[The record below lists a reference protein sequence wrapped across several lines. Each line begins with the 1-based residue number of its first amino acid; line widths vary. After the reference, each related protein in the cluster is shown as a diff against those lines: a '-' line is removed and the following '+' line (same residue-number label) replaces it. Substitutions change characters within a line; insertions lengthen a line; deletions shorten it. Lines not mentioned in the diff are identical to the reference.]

1 MPFFRKWKSRS
12 RIGLVAKNVLF
23 ACHRDKR
30 SFLEFC
36 FSCKDPHSFCITTA
50 FLDLS
55 DERSSRQNSCNI
67 CNTNVY
73 CLHFGQKIES
83 VAKTRILKISWV
95 LSLLL
100 RSKTCYFWS
109 VFRSN
114 PASAPLWPQRPLA
127 RLFVL

>member
-12 RIGLVAKNVLF
+12 RIGLVAQNVVF

-50 FLDLS
+50 LLGLS
-55 DERSSRQNSCNI
+55 DERSSRQHLSNI
-67 CNTNVY
+67 CKKNVY
-73 CLHFGQKIES
+73 FLHFGPKVES

-100 RSKTCYFWS
+100 
-109 VFRSN
+109 
-114 PASAPLWPQRPLA
+114 
-127 RLFVL
+127 

>member
-12 RIGLVAKNVLF
+12 RIGLVAKNVVF

-36 FSCKDPHSFCITTA
+36 FSCKDPHSFCTTTA
-50 FLDLS
+50 LLDLS

-73 CLHFGQKIES
+73 FLHFGPKSSPSPKHELLKS
-83 VAKTRILKISWV
+83 VGFSH
-95 LSLLL
+95 
-100 RSKTCYFWS
+100 YFCEVKLVFVWS